1 MKFKQQAVYALLTAI
16 LAGVVTYITQAMW
29 GWPNAACMEAKNP
42 LTYISFATWAC
53 YFVAGCNI
61 KGAANW
67 LWSMFGGAICAALMF
82 ILTFA
87 FMNKDG
93 SNYLI
98 AVSIAVI
105 IIVWFM
111 MFPEKLKMNGA
122 AVFIGTALFFALHA
136 SGAGIDGSIGK
147 YCNVILTEMI
157 YSVIGLIAGFLTIWF
172 SQITAP
178 LGKDK

>member
-16 LAGVVTYITQAMW
+16 LAGVVTYVTQKMG
-29 GWPNAACMEAKNP
+29 GWPNPVCMENGNA

-53 YFVAGCNI
+53 YFVAGCNL
-61 KGAANW
+61 KGAGNW

-87 FMNKDG
+87 FMG
-93 SNYLI
+93 AMGYFI
-98 AVSIAVI
+98 GVSVAVI

-111 MFPEKLKMNGA
+111 MFPEKVKMNGA
-122 AVFIGTALFFALHA
+122 AVFIGTALFFAIHS
-136 SGAGIDGSIGK
+136 SGAGIDGSIGV

-157 YSVIGLIAGFLTIWF
+157 YTVIGLAAGFLTIWF
-172 SQITAP
+172 AGITAP
-178 LGKDK
+178 LGKE

>member
-16 LAGVVTYITQAMW
+16 LAGIVTYVTQAMA
-29 GWPNAACMEAKNP
+29 GWPNPVCMENGNA

-53 YFVAGCNI
+53 YFVAGANL
-61 KGAANW
+61 KGGLNW

-87 FMNKDG
+87 FMG
-93 SNYLI
+93 GGMGYLI

-105 IIVWFM
+105 IVVWFM
-111 MFPEKLKMNGA
+111 MFPEKVKMNGA
-122 AVFIGTALFFALHA
+122 GVFIGTALFFAVHS
-136 SGAGIDGSIGK
+136 SGAGIDGSIGV

-157 YSVIGLIAGFLTIWF
+157 YTVIGLAAGWCTIWF
-172 SQITAP
+172 AGATSK
-178 LGKDK
+178 LGE

>member
-16 LAGVVTYITQAMW
+16 LAGIVTYVTQAMW

-42 LTYISFATWAC
+42 LTFISFATWAC

-61 KGAANW
+61 NRAVGDT
-67 LWSMFGGAICAALMF
+67 
-82 ILTFA
+82 LTF
-87 FMNKDG
+87 FGVDCT
-93 SNYLI
+93 I
-98 AVSIAVI
+98 AVSVAVI

-111 MFPEKLKMNGA
+111 MFPEKVKMNGA

-136 SGAGIDGSIGK
+136 ANAGVDGSIGK
-147 YCNVILTEMI
+147 YCNIILTEMI
-157 YSVIGLIAGFLTIWF
+157 YSVIGLVAGFLTIWF

-178 LGKDK
+178 LGKDKE

>member
-16 LAGVVTYITQAMW
+16 LAGIVTYVTQAMA
-29 GWPNAACMEAKNP
+29 GWPNPVCMENGNA

-53 YFVAGCNI
+53 YFVAGANL
-61 KGAANW
+61 KGGLNW

-87 FMNKDG
+87 FMG
-93 SNYLI
+93 GGMGYLI

-105 IIVWFM
+105 IVVWFM
-111 MFPEKLKMNGA
+111 MFPEKVKMNGA
-122 AVFIGTALFFALHA
+122 GVFIGTALFFAVHS
-136 SGAGIDGSIGK
+136 SGAGIDGSIGV

-157 YSVIGLIAGFLTIWF
+157 YTVIGLAAGWCTIWF
-172 SQITAP
+172 AGATSK
-178 LGKDK
+178 LSE